1 MSKETKAQLI
11 SALIVFVVTVLGI
24 FGYNIVVVRPA
35 LQVLAAS
42 CGGG

>member
-1 MSKETKAQLI
+1 MSKETQAQLI

-24 FGYNIVVVRPA
+24 FGYNIVVVQPA
-35 LQVLAAS
+35 VRALAAS